1 MKNEQTIA
9 IIKDIAN
16 KNITPTE
23 QRAIEKAIA
32 ALQYC
37 GNLTYYTETKRFG
50 DKPDMREKIKEK
62 IKKYTRKIGKA
73 GLVITS
79 LLCCTSTCFAGVQD
93 SKIATGTQNLIT
105 DLTNWL
111 LILAPTLTILLV
123 GYYLLRKSSSDDM
136 DGKRWD
142 NRIKI
147 AIICCV
153 GVVVASGLINL
164 IIGYYR

>member
-1 MKNEQTIA
+1 
-9 IIKDIAN
+9 
-16 KNITPTE
+16 
-23 QRAIEKAIA
+23 
-32 ALQYC
+32 
-37 GNLTYYTETKRFG
+37 
-50 DKPDMREKIKEK
+50 MREKIKEK

-79 LLCCTSTCFAGVQD
+79 LLWCTSTCFAGVQD

>member
-1 MKNEQTIA
+1 M
-9 IIKDIAN
+9 
-16 KNITPTE
+16 
-23 QRAIEKAIA
+23 IE
-32 ALQYC
+32 
-37 GNLTYYTETKRFG
+37 E
-50 DKPDMREKIKEK
+50 IKER